1 MKINIYTD
9 DEIKLIKESGHLNYM
24 THQYLKDLL
33 KPGISTKYIDDEAGK
48 FIREHGGIPT
58 CLGFEG
64 YPGNICVS
72 INDEVV
78 HGIGRE
84 DRIIKEGDIVTF
96 DIVVTLNGYMS
107 DSATT
112 WPIGKITK
120 EKEHLLYHTEKSLY
134 VGLKE
139 LKAGVPLG
147 NLSARIQQYAEKHGL
162 GVVRE
167 LGGHGV
173 GHEMHEDPFVPNFGK
188 YGTGIEL
195 KKGMVIAVEPMLTA
209 GDYHVS
215 MLDDDW
221 TIVTDDYSPSA
232 HFEHTV
238 AITEDGYE
246 ILTGE

>member
-1 MKINIYTD
+1 
-9 DEIKLIKESGHLNYM
+9 
-24 THQYLKDLL
+24 
-33 KPGISTKYIDDEAGK
+33 
-48 FIREHGGIPT
+48 
-58 CLGFEG
+58 
-64 YPGNICVS
+64 
-72 INDEVV
+72 
-78 HGIGRE
+78 
-84 DRIIKEGDIVTF
+84 
-96 DIVVTLNGYMS
+96 MS

-112 WPIGKITK
+112 WPVGKINK

-209 GDYHVS
+209 GDYQVS

-221 TIVTDDYSPSA
+221 TIVTDDYSPAA